1 MHNNPANQKC
11 LVSTHRR
18 GIIKQEVMSRE
29 KALGLS
35 GDDVD
40 LQINVQTGEG
50 TYKTKE
56 GKRQKFPSLGT
67 RAWKLFWDAAW
78 AAGDKVVLKSEN
90 HINALVC
97 RLRRAFG
104 DDIETQHFFIT
115 CREPVYSIR
124 WNPRRS
130 WRVIEALPAPAEEKK
145 EQLVSP
151 DEA

>member
-78 AAGDKVVLKSEN
+78 AAERQWQGY
-90 HINALVC
+90 
-97 RLRRAFG
+97 RLEWYLDG
-104 DDIETQHFFIT
+104 NWK
-115 CREPVYSIR
+115 
-124 WNPRRS
+124 WNG
-130 WRVIEALPAPAEEKK
+130 
-145 EQLVSP
+145 
-151 DEA
+151 